1 MKTTLTHHKAAV
13 AESLPPFTVTSFAD
27 LMLHP
32 EKLEATLKTAENK
45 NGGLLASGMSGQ
57 STADRAGM
65 NGSSQGQ
72 GTRKSLSHSP
82 AQLKKTEFYLKARF
96 AKSVKIAGD
105 FTDWGKF
112 PIDMIKSN
120 DDVWSIFVPL
130 SPGTYAYR
138 FIIDGEWCD
147 DPHSALQE
155 PNPFGTNNALV
166 KVT

>member
-1 MKTTLTHHKAAV
+1 MKKTLIHHKSAV
-13 AESLPPFTVTSFAD
+13 TENLSPFTVTPFAD

-32 EKLEATLKTAENK
+32 EKLEATLKTAKNK
-45 NGGLLASGMSGQ
+45 NGAFLASGMPVQ
-57 STADRAGM
+57 SPTDQAEI
-65 NGSSQGQ
+65 NGSSQSQ
-72 GTRKSLSHSP
+72 SIRKSFSHSS

-120 DDVWSIFVPL
+120 DDVWSMFVPL
-130 SPGTYAYR
+130 APGTYAYR

-155 PNPFGTNNALV
+155 SNPFGTNNALV